1 MKDKLTLQQK
11 EDILTGKG
19 KTSGKYCNAIDENPY
34 DSSEWTNYMPSSG
47 WCFHKEDDGRISVWY
62 EKVFACYDGWD
73 SHVDDDSTEYFDNM
87 EQAVNCI
94 WTRESVDKVF
104 DFIQGIKHAENITI
118 NEDSELSDKYNP
130 TMLIDVRRDS
140 GNGTCGSYLID
151 TFNMNDLLN
160 NLIENVY
167 PILRGKNRR
176 DYNA

>member
-19 KTSGKYCNAIDENPY
+19 KTGGKYCNAIDENPY
-34 DSSEWTNYMPSSG
+34 DSSEWTNYMPASG
-47 WCFHKEDDGRISVWY
+47 WYFHKEDDGRISVWY

-94 WTRESVDKVF
+94 WTRKSVDKIY
-104 DFIQGIKHAENITI
+104 DFLESLKNSAKIEVEQDSTI
-118 NEDSELSDKYNP
+118 RHNVKTELEVESLPYN
-130 TMLIDVRRDS
+130 
-140 GNGTCGSYLID
+140 NGTRCQRN
-151 TFNMNDLLN
+151 TFDMSELLN

-167 PILRGKNRR
+167 PILKGASK
-176 DYNA
+176 